1 MNKAVFLDR
10 DGVVNKELGRYCES
24 VDEFEI
30 LEGLGDAIKILKD
43 SGYKVIIISNQ
54 GGIAKG
60 IYTEADVVAL
70 HCQDLQF
77 ADLRLGFA
85 TRNSLHHK
93 DAHVEPDERTL
104 AATEVDVNFLLLVFL
119 DCGAFEDV
127 CF

>member
-1 MNKAVFLDR
+1 MLIKCVDILFVDGHNEELLTGIESSLD
-10 DGVVNKELGRYCES
+10 
-24 VDEFEI
+24 I
-30 LEGLGDAIKILKD
+30 LATTLHF
-43 SGYKVIIISNQ
+43 
-54 GGIAKG
+54 
-60 IYTEADVVAL
+60 TEADVVAL

-85 TRNSLHHK
+85 TCNGLHHK

-127 CF
+127 SF